1 MEALCVAQRI
11 KYPVS
16 YILFLK
22 SQDIIY
28 EKQEQY
34 DTFEQSFP
42 ASAARPGIGEEMQR
56 GKKIMK
62 KKNRTAVN
70 FGVVQERS
78 FFPFT
83 LISGLHGWHME
94 RVLGTPWPGAPVLQV
109 GL

>member
-42 ASAARPGIGEEMQR
+42 ASAARPGMGEEMQR
-56 GKKIMK
+56 GKKIK
-62 KKNRTAVN
+62 KKSNCSKLWGSSRKII
-70 FGVVQERS
+70 
-78 FFPFT
+78 FPFT

>member
-1 MEALCVAQRI
+1 MESLCIAQRI

-42 ASAARPGIGEEMQR
+42 ASAARPGMGEKMQR
-56 GKKIMK
+56 GKKIK
-62 KKNRTAVN
+62 
-70 FGVVQERS
+70 
-78 FFPFT
+78 
-83 LISGLHGWHME
+83 
-94 RVLGTPWPGAPVLQV
+94 
-109 GL
+109 